1 MAEWTFLT
9 NHGHVMVMLA
19 RDPEA
24 RIRDLAQ
31 GIGITE
37 RAAQRIVGDLVDA
50 GYLTREK
57 VGRRNRYGIDPSV
70 PLRHPL
76 ERTHGIGDLLAAVAE
91 RPGAGEGRAT
101 SGD

>member
-50 GYLTREK
+50 GYLTAEEAGRLPTPSAPAREAQSEPWFNEQ
-57 VGRRNRYGIDPSV
+57 VARIHRAIERIEAGAA
-70 PLRHPL
+70 PLP
-76 ERTHGIGDLLAAVAE
+76 DK
-91 RPGAGEGRAT
+91 
-101 SGD
+101 